1 MGWNGS
7 ETDGLRRPHRTET
20 ANCVAGERHEPHE
33 TGNVD
38 CAAGERHEPQRTE
51 NPDCTA
57 GERYTPYGA
66 GNQDCAATGTP
77 RERCGP
83 HGAGP
88 VPKAVFCRRR
98 WARAAAALVVLGT
111 LGLLLGRVFAPS
123 GGPVAA
129 GPVPAPP
136 TGPVPSAGAT
146 DGPSAPRAVPSSA
159 LSTQGPAP
167 AKRLWRGVEVV
178 SSAGAETNRDG
189 AVVERLVLADGRR
202 VRAVSLPTPAFR
214 HPSDQLLAM
223 ALSARPGEALPPLP
237 LGPDVERDFLRSLE
251 DPIEELPTDSADVR
265 ELKRRVAE
273 ARETLAEEVRA
284 GRRVRDVLEEYQRG
298 QEHTAS
304 VRLMAVR
311 EVEAVRE
318 AEGAEAARRFAMRA
332 NGTLRAGGVPEIPVP
347 GGHGPADGDG
357 GDEHGK
363 KTEGD

>member
-7 ETDGLRRPHRTET
+7 ETDGLRRPHRTEN
-20 ANCVAGERHEPHE
+20 ANCVAGERRNPHE
-33 TGNVD
+33 TGNVN
-38 CAAGERHEPQRTE
+38 CAAGERHESQRTE
-51 NPDCTA
+51 NPDYA
-57 GERYTPYGA
+57 ANERYNPYGA
-66 GNQDCAATGTP
+66 ENSDCATTGTP
-77 RERCGP
+77 GARCGP

-88 VPKAVFCRRR
+88 VPKAVFCRWR
-98 WARAAAALVVLGT
+98 WARAAAALVVLGA
-111 LGLLLGRVFAPS
+111 LGLLLWRHFAPG

-129 GPVPAPP
+129 GPVP
-136 TGPVPSAGAT
+136 SASAT

-159 LSTQGPAP
+159 LSTQWTVPAP